1 MQHVYKKALLN
12 IYFLP
17 FPSVSFKRIIS
28 HPTPCSQNR
37 IPGPSDSNLIFQ
49 ARKKANSDSTGLHE
63 DFSLLG
69 MDFSF
74 AVI

>member
-1 MQHVYKKALLN
+1 MMRRGDP
-12 IYFLP
+12 FL
-17 FPSVSFKRIIS
+17 VSGLSHIPLPVAKIEFQVRVTQIS
-28 HPTPCSQNR
+28 FSKPERRQ
-37 IPGPSDSNLIFQ
+37 ILILHF
-49 ARKKANSDSTGLHE
+49 SPTGLHE